1 MYSCSLFNLVSVS
14 CFVIITYCWC
24 FELTNHFFP
33 RTSHIFFVGSSI
45 CITFY
50 FYFFA
55 EKNLVLRNILDVCLT
70 FLMSFY
76 YWCMFDIFNILE
88 EHRERFMRIPWEATD
103 FCSPWEEHRATSNW
117 ALNVIMRKIGGHCT
131 PRRMLLLLLLLLL
144 LSFFQKIR

>member
-1 MYSCSLFNLVSVS
+1 MSLSLTNILNGLWDRSKSSAHNLLLARVLYFAHFSIWFRYHV
-14 CFVIITYCWC
+14 FLIITYCWC

-33 RTSHIFFVGSSI
+33 RTSDIF
-45 CITFY
+45 
-50 FYFFA
+50 
-55 EKNLVLRNILDVCLT
+55 L
-70 FLMSFY
+70 
-76 YWCMFDIFNILE
+76 FDIFNILE
-88 EHRERFMRIPWEATD
+88 EHKERFMRIPWEATD